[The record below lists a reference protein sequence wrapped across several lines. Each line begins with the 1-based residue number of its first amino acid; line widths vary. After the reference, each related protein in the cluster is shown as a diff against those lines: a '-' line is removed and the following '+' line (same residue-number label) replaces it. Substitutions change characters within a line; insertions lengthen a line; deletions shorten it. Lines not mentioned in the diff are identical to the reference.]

1 MLMSNIRLR
10 NVTKRFGST
19 VTLHQV
25 NLDIEDGEFAVFVGP
40 SGCGKSTLLRMIAG
54 LEEVSEGEVLIGDEV
69 MNDVVP
75 AHRGVA
81 MVFQSYALY
90 PHMTVAENMGYGLK
104 VNKVPKDEIRRQVE
118 MVAKTLQLSHLLDR
132 KPKQLSGGQRQRVA
146 IGRAIV
152 RNPRVFMFDEPL
164 SNLDAELRVEMRL
177 HIAKLHHELKTTM
190 VYVTHDQVEAMT
202 LADKIVV
209 MNYGKVEQMGSP
221 MALYYNPVNKFVAG
235 FIGSPKMNFLPA
247 TVTAW
252 QPGQLSVKMAQDH
265 NLTLNITTSPLQP
278 GAAVTLGIRPE
289 HLSTDV
295 NIGTVVEFQCE
306 VVERL
311 GNNTYLFGQCYGHD
325 NVKILLPGDVH
336 FRPWQKIRSRS
347 TIATAWSSMKTTCG
361 SALTSLRRT
370 PIKATYDCH
379 DCALEYESVLTT
391 LIASIPALVFLRD
404 AQALG
409 VAVHP
414 LLARIRCYLAVRAF
428 FYPVLNPLLSF
439 AYTHRTP
446 Q

>member
-1 MLMSNIRLR
+1 MSNIRLR

-54 LEEVSEGEVLIGDEV
+54 LEEVSDGEVLIGDEV

-202 LADKIVV
+202 LADQIVV
-209 MNYGKVEQMGSP
+209 MREGLIVQQGAPLEIYDRPCNT
-221 MALYYNPVNKFVAG
+221 FVAR
-235 FIGSPKMNFLPA
+235 FIGSPPMNLLEGQIQQRDG
-247 TVTAW
+247 
-252 QPGQLSVKMAQDH
+252 QPGVQCGELWLALPERWYPAAARQGQAPVIVGLRPQD
-265 NLTLNITTSPLQP
+265 IQP
-278 GAAVTLGIRPE
+278 ADEGLPGV
-289 HLSTDV
+289 V
-295 NIGTVVEFQCE
+295 NIVEITGESTLLHLDWQGFPIHVQ
-306 VVERL
+306 VAGRL
-311 GNNTYLFGQCYGHD
+311 EAT
-325 NVKILLPGDVH
+325 
-336 FRPWQKIRSRS
+336 IR
-347 TIATAWSSMKTTCG
+347 
-361 SALTSLRRT
+361 
-370 PIKATYDCH
+370 
-379 DCALEYESVLTT
+379 
-391 LIASIPALVFLRD
+391 
-404 AQALG
+404 Q
-409 VAVHP
+409 P
-414 LLARIRCYLAVRAF
+414 LSLAVRREKIHLFDAASGERL
-428 FYPVLNPLLSF
+428 VS
-439 AYTHRTP
+439 AR
-446 Q
+446 